1 MLGQPLYMLVPE
13 VVGVRLHGELPEG
26 ATATDL
32 VLTVTQML
40 RKHGVVGKFVEYFGP
55 GVGRLPVADR
65 ATIGNMSPEY
75 GATAGYFPVDDATL
89 AYLRTTGRSAEL
101 VDLVER
107 YTKEQGLFRTD
118 ACRADLR
125 RHAGAGP
132 GDGRAEHGRA
142 APPAGPGLAGG
153 GRRRRST
160 RRTRRSLGTAPAK
173 EQTRPRRRPPWPTR
187 SRPRIRCRPRRRRQR
202 SPRRTRQ
209 ASDCRPRRTTWI
221 STPQPV
227 AVAISA
233 IADGDGR
240 ITARW

>member
-13 VVGVRLHGELPEG
+13 VVGVRLFGELPEG

-75 GATAGYFPVDDATL
+75 GATAGYFPVDEATL

-118 ACRADLR
+118 ASVDPVYDDTLELDL
-125 RHAGAGP
+125 
-132 GDGRAEHGRA
+132 GDRRAEHGGA
-142 APPAGPGLAGG
+142 APA
-153 GRRRRST
+153 RRIGSRWPRSARRST
-160 RRTRRSLGTAPAK
+160 RRTRRSLGTAPRRHRGGGHDGRRGRHVPGL
-173 EQTRPRRRPPWPTR
+173 RPAAGPGDAVRGRRRLTR
-187 SRPRIRCRPRRRRQR
+187 R
-202 SPRRTRQ
+202 
-209 ASDCRPRRTTWI
+209 ASGCRPRRTTWI
-221 STPQPV
+221 
-227 AVAISA
+227 
-233 IADGDGR
+233 
-240 ITARW
+240 